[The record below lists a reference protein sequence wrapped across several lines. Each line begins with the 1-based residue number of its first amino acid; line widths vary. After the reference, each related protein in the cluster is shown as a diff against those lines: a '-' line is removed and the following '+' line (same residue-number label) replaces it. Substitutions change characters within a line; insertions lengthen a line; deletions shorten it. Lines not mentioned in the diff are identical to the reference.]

1 MLFRRSPCALIAL
14 LLVVGCSD
22 EKENGGGGKP
32 DDDDSAAEV
41 LEHCSDFAVRLCSS
55 AADCCESTTGP
66 FSPEAC
72 ASSFV
77 SSFCVPASQVVGEG
91 LATYHPDAEEACLA
105 AWRSAHEACT
115 VDWEEIVSIRRDVW
129 GACKMIRGT
138 TPPGGGC
145 STASTCEQ
153 PDGPATVRCVP
164 DPVVLDTTTCQ
175 VLEILGEGAECR
187 YPDGEVSVCDVGLY
201 CTTTERDMLGTCER
215 ALPEGGACDSAVPL
229 NPVCGLGNYCSL
241 DDDTCHRATN
251 FGGPSCTL
259 SGECVSFQCQMT
271 SQTCTEAPSTAA
283 DLCSRGAP

>member
-1 MLFRRSPCALIAL
+1 MLFRRTLSALVAL
-14 LLVVGCSD
+14 SFALACSD
-22 EKENGGGGKP
+22 EKEPVGGKA
-32 DDDDSAAEV
+32 DDVDESIAEV
-41 LEHCSDFAVRLCSS
+41 LEHCSDFALRLCSS

-72 ASSFV
+72 AESFIA
-77 SSFCVPASQVVGEG
+77 SFCVPASQVVGAE
-91 LATYHPDAEEACLA
+91 LATYHPDAEEACLG
-105 AWRSAHEACT
+105 AWRRAHETCV

-129 GACKMIRGT
+129 GSCKMIRGT

-145 STASTCEQ
+145 STASTCAQ

-201 CTTTERDMLGTCER
+201 CSTTERDMLGMCLP
-215 ALPEGGACDSAVPL
+215 ALPEGSPCDYAVPL
-229 NPVCGLGNYCSL
+229 NPVCGLGSYCGP
-241 DDDTCHRATN
+241 DTLCHRATN

-283 DLCSRGAP
+283 DLCSRGVP